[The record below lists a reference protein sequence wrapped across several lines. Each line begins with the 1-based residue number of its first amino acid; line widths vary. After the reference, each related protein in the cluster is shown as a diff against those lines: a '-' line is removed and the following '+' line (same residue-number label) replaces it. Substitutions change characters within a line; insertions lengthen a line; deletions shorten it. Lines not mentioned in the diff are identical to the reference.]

1 MDNNQAKNINNKNNN
16 GRELFYGIIAVA
28 IFIVMA
34 VGATFAYFTA
44 TARSANSSVSTKS
57 TTLELEYISYGSAWS
72 KDDLIPADTTISEY
86 SVEYQTDITPNNLC
100 MDDYGNSICSV
111 YEFQV
116 RNPANS
122 PQTVTLNIVSE
133 VNGFANLNAMAYE
146 LSIEDNDKYGSVE
159 NGNGT
164 NDPTFK
170 NAIDDPTD
178 GAIPV
183 VDGNGNELYTETPIY
198 INRDGVKKTLLQYN
212 SSEDKE
218 NPVLKS
224 SIDRQV
230 IQVTEANQDAD
241 ASEKTVKLAE
251 NITIDGGQTRTF
263 VIVLYVKNINEDQ
276 TKVDASK
283 EFTGRVVV
291 STGDGT
297 TGVSGQISA
306 AGDALLQSQGE

>member
-146 LSIEDNDKYGSVE
+146 LSIENNDKYNSKE

-170 NAIDDPTD
+170 NAKDDPTV

-183 VDGNGNELYTETPIY
+183 VDGDGNELYTETPIY
-198 INRDGVKKTLLQYN
+198 VNRDGVKKTLLQYN

-218 NPVLKS
+218 HPVLKS

-230 IQVTEANQDAD
+230 IQVTEANKDAD

-263 VIVLYVKNINEDQ
+263 IIVLYVKNINEDQ

>member
-1 MDNNQAKNINNKNNN
+1 MDNNQEKNINNKKNN
-16 GRELFYGIIAVA
+16 GRELFYGVIAVA

-44 TARSANSSVSTKS
+44 TAKSANSSVSTKS

-72 KDDLIPADTTISEY
+72 KKDLIPADTNISEY

-146 LSIEDNDKYGSVE
+146 LSIEDNEKYNSKE
-159 NGNGT
+159 NKNGT
-164 NDPTFK
+164 NDPIFK
-170 NAIDDPTD
+170 NAKDDPTV

-183 VDGNGNELYTETPIY
+183 VDGDGNELYTETPIY
-198 INRDGVKKTLLQYN
+198 VNRDGVKKTLLQYN

-218 NPVLKS
+218 HPVLKS

-230 IQVTEANQDAD
+230 IQVTEANKDAD

-251 NITIDGGQTRTF
+251 NITIDGGAIKTF

-276 TKVDASK
+276 TKADASK

-306 AGDALLQSQGE
+306 AGDALLQSKG

>member
-1 MDNNQAKNINNKNNN
+1 MDKNQVKNTKNNN
-16 GRELFYGIIAVA
+16 GRELFYGVIAVA

-72 KDDLIPADTTISEY
+72 NDDLIPSDTTVSEY
-86 SVEYQTDITPNNLC
+86 SVEYQTDITPNPLC
-100 MDDYGNSICSV
+100 VDDYGNSICSV

-146 LSIEDNDKYGSVE
+146 LSIENNDKYISTE
-159 NGNGT
+159 NNNGK
-164 NDPTFK
+164 NDPKFK
-170 NAIDDPTD
+170 LNAEDLTE
-178 GAIPV
+178 GAITV
-183 VDGNGNELYTETPIY
+183 VDGNNNELYGETPIY
-198 INRDGVKKTLLQYN
+198 INRDGVKKTLLKYN

-218 NPVLKS
+218 HPVLKS

-230 IQVTEANQDAD
+230 IQVTEANQGAD

-251 NITIDGGQTRTF
+251 DITIDGGAIKTF
-263 VIVLYVKNINEDQ
+263 AIILYVKNINEDQ

-297 TGVSGQISA
+297 TGVSGEISA
-306 AGDALLQSQGE
+306 AGDATLQSQGQ

>member
-1 MDNNQAKNINNKNNN
+1 MDNNQAKKINNKNNN

-146 LSIEDNDKYGSVE
+146 LSIEDNDKYNSKE

-170 NAIDDPTD
+170 NAKDDPTV

-183 VDGNGNELYTETPIY
+183 VDGDGNELYTETPIY
-198 INRDGVKKTLLQYN
+198 VNRDGVKKTLLQYN

-230 IQVTEANQDAD
+230 IQVTEANKDAD

-283 EFTGRVVV
+283 EFKGRVVV